1 LEVAVTTL
9 DTLDSPAPDGRE
21 VATAALA
28 MADFDAKNGDFAA
41 ALEWLG
47 VAELHVRLP
56 AEYAAK
62 RARWEY
68 LRTAP
73 NWRHRGT
80 RQLRPPSR
88 RHRWAD
94 VARRRS
100 LRWEAGR

>member
-1 LEVAVTTL
+1 MEVAMTTL

-47 VAELHVRLP
+47 VAELHVGLP

-62 RARWEY
+62 QADWEH

-73 NWRHRGT
+73 NWRHRAT
-80 RQLRPPSR
+80 MRRPPSQR
-88 RHRWAD
+88 RCAD
-94 VARRRS
+94 VARRKS
-100 LRWEAGR
+100 LRWEARG